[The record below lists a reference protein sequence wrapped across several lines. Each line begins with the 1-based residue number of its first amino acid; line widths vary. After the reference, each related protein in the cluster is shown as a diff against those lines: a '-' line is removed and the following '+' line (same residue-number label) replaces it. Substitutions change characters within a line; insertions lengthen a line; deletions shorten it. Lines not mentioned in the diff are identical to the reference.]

1 VIEGADGPG
10 DDPLLKDIY
19 QQIEAALPDDSAR
32 KFKPWHKPRKHYL
45 RVEQWC
51 VQLRALIVELN
62 YREGDL
68 IRYLGLP
75 GEDFLD
81 VRTLRGVCTRA
92 KVTLKY
98 LGFDSSAGDGEYETL
113 LSRHE
118 IFELGFIDPFSVLA
132 RDRIERLTLENSTAT
147 ATFRRIG
154 PFDAINLDLCDSI
167 LRTVGNGSYFDALGR
182 LCDLQLTCGRVT
194 PWLVFLTTRA
204 IRAQLDDGARE
215 QLIQCIIGNIEA
227 HPNFA
232 EELSSRLSLSKRDL
246 DRELSNE
253 DLLDHPALVKAL
265 GLGLGKWLLKLTLSA
280 HPRVSVRLVQSY
292 SYRVETNEPDMLSL
306 TFRFEPIIESRRD
319 ATGLAP
325 TRRENP
331 VSPESLLAV
340 ELIRGVAEIVDVD
353 TLLASDRELAAKTL
367 EKAADILVTARYDR
381 GAYLTWLGTTPTF
394 GRVDDP
400 DGGEVLPS
408 GSP

>member
-19 QQIEAALPDDSAR
+19 QQIEAALPDDGAR

-45 RVEQWC
+45 RVKQWC
-51 VQLRALIVELN
+51 VQLRELIEELN
-62 YREGDL
+62 YGEGDL

-81 VRTLRGVCTRA
+81 IRTLRGVCTRA

-98 LGFDSSAGDGEYETL
+98 LGFDASADRDGEYETL

-118 IFELGFIDPFSVLA
+118 ISELGFIDPFSVLA
-132 RDRIERLTLENSTAT
+132 RDRIERLTLETSTAT

-167 LRTVGNGSYFDALGR
+167 LQTVGDGSYFDALGR
-182 LCDLQLTCGRVT
+182 LCDLQLTCGRAT

-204 IRAQLDDGARE
+204 IRTQLDDSARE
-215 QLIQCIIGNIEA
+215 QLIQCIISNIEA
-227 HPNFA
+227 HANFA

-246 DRELSNE
+246 ERELRNE
-253 DLLDHPALVKAL
+253 ELLDHPALVKAL

-292 SYRVETNEPDMLSL
+292 SYRVETSEPDMLSL
-306 TFRFEPIIESRRD
+306 TFRFEPIIENRRD

-331 VSPESLLAV
+331 ISPESLLAV

-353 TLLASDRELAAKTL
+353 NLLASERELAAKTL
-367 EKAADILVTARYDR
+367 
-381 GAYLTWLGTTPTF
+381 
-394 GRVDDP
+394 
-400 DGGEVLPS
+400 
-408 GSP
+408 